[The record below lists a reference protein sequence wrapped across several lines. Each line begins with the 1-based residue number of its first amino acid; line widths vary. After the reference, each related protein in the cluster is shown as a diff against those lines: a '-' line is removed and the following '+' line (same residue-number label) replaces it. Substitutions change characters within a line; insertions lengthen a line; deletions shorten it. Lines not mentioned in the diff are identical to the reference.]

1 MVFALWSGHHAYRP
15 EDAMMTFIVLY
26 GGIALFAS
34 VIVFLDYLGRR
45 QQRKARKTA

>member
-1 MVFALWSGHHAYRP
+1 
-15 EDAMMTFIVLY
+15 MMTFIVLY

-45 QQRKARKTA
+45 QQRKARKTV